1 MSCFPCTLQL
11 KYREVY
17 EKSKAQIN
25 MDPEAHEIRAAKEAY
40 KNITNVRVFTRGIRK
55 NHFLFIIDSRLT
67 QHTFLILAWLQEEIW
82 SHEKQVDLDSRQ
94 TRLPQCCQE
103 LPAAERCELV
113 LLFTICVMHIV
124 YFVNIQQCCSYF
136 APTGWVQV
144 WQRDD
149 ERLCDPCGWWQV
161 NSPGYEE

>member
-113 LLFTICVMHIV
+113 LPLYYMCDSHCLFRQH
-124 YFVNIQQCCSYF
+124 
-136 APTGWVQV
+136 PTVLLLFCLHRLSTSMTKRWWKAV
-144 WQRDD
+144 WS
-149 ERLCDPCGWWQV
+149 LWLMT
-161 NSPGYEE
+161 S